1 MGSSDS
7 KILSAVKADDVAALN
22 EALAEG
28 AQISDIDKDGWSLLH
43 WAVHKKSNAVL
54 PRLLERRI
62 LDVNQRSAKGWFSGG
77 FSPLHLAV
85 RNDNVPAVVL
95 LAEAGADLTAHCQSG
110 WPPLAYAV
118 YDNRPAAAESLLMCG
133 ASPSALTSGGES
145 CLRMCVKHRHTGVL
159 AVLLSFPVAEPQ
171 RVEAFQHALKAGP
184 EALGCVEVLLRA
196 NAVSAEVAAA
206 AVTSVGADLRRAT
219 ERMATRAEQLRRS
232 EELSR
237 RAPSR
242 GAPPQQASAAEAAA
256 AAALL
261 VASLRE
267 AQKEVEYLTRL
278 LAKLTAHVAA
288 AAAQV
293 RAPAEE
299 AVLAPAALP
308 PPQLGGRLMG
318 RLGTAVPA
326 APGAGAGFAPA
337 PISPATTQPVG
348 RAAEPPPGVASAP
361 LAAEAPP
368 AAEAGSVARA
378 GEGASE
384 PAARGE
390 STSCPVCWDA
400 DAPKNCA
407 LIPCGHV
414 LCGDCAARFLA
425 RGERCPMCRTPIAR
439 TMKLFL

>member
-1 MGSSDS
+1 
-7 KILSAVKADDVAALN
+7 
-22 EALAEG
+22 
-28 AQISDIDKDGWSLLH
+28 
-43 WAVHKKSNAVL
+43 VHKKSNAVL

-62 LDVNQRSAKGWFSGG
+62 LDINQRTAKGWFSGG

-95 LAEAGADLTAHCQSG
+95 LSEAGADLTAHCQSG

-145 CLRMCVKHRHTGVL
+145 CLRMCVKHRHAGVL

-184 EALGCVEVLLRA
+184 DALGCVDVLLRA

-206 AVTSVGADLRRAT
+206 AVTSVGTDLRRAT

-237 RAPSR
+237 RAR
-242 GAPPQQASAAEAAA
+242 DALPQQAGAAEAAT

-267 AQKEVEYLTRL
+267 AQKEVEYLTGL

-288 AAAQV
+288 AAEQV
-293 RAPAEE
+293 R
-299 AVLAPAALP
+299 APAALP
-308 PPQLGGRLMG
+308 PPQLADRLMG
-318 RLGTAVPA
+318 WAGAARPA
-326 APGAGAGFAPA
+326 APGAGAGFETLAAP
-337 PISPATTQPVG
+337 PM
-348 RAAEPPPGVASAP
+348 EPPAAAQPLGRVVEASPGVGSAP

-368 AAEAGSVARA
+368 AAKSGSIARA
-378 GEGASE
+378 GETAPGSTERREGAC
-384 PAARGE
+384 
-390 STSCPVCWDA
+390 CPVCWDS

-407 LIPCGHV
+407 LVPCGHV
-414 LCGDCAARFLA
+414 LCGGCAARFLA